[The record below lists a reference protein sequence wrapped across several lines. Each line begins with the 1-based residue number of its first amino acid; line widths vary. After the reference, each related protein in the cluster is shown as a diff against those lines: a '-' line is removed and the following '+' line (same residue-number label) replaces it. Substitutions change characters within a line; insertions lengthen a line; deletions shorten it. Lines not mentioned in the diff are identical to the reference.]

1 MRAYTTFM
9 VITGV
14 FALLFA
20 VPGVAILL
28 VYVTLGL
35 ALPLMFVQTL
45 FVYGACFYPLVAG
58 FGGSRMVGGAIT
70 MGAIAALAFL
80 PGILGQGQAQ
90 RIAAE
95 VMADDLRPSEP
106 VAFRSLE
113 IRRKPSDYADL
124 FADNEACGLE
134 CRSLLLTGKVDWVR
148 VVMLTGR
155 PARRGAGQ
163 PSTSTF
169 YRSGT
174 LLECAVPMSG
184 KAPASS
190 SCVLMSADTGGPA
203 DLVIEF
209 SQAYRSDIKAATKTS
224 FMRFKTMRRVE
235 ARVLR
240 AGRRETVYR
249 QSETESAVAFTPS
262 VIAPEINSLR
272 SSGFEFQKSKQ
283 RINQISLT
291 RALEAVGTGVK
302 SVPGADPKSKR
313 PDSWKDG
320 ITPAMT
326 RDILSV
332 LDLPGSEPFNQ
343 QQGQVIS
350 SWMMHAR
357 AIDDWTPEL
366 LGVLRRIVG
375 DPRVR
380 NASFFGQIFARNVEV
395 TKALMP
401 DVLARMEAE
410 EFGSDN
416 TPARQAAYA
425 FVRID
430 PHLLA
435 RHRDRIIALARK
447 PGRTGDIVMKAVG
460 RLGVDP
466 LHYLLPFEADFN
478 AFKNYP
484 RVSGACYAENKWAA
498 GLIPALRAALEIE
511 PTQDSKMQRRYD
523 RFRSAVLATLAN
535 LGDVDFVRSKLEPGK
550 DGKPGRVERQLDRLR
565 GVGRNANW
573 LCSF

>member
-9 VITGV
+9 VITGAL
-14 FALLFA
+14 ALLLA
-20 VPGVAILL
+20 VPGLAILL

-58 FGGSRMVGGAIT
+58 FGGSRTVGAAISV
-70 MGAIAALAFL
+70 GAIAALAFL
-80 PGILGQGQAQ
+80 PGILGQGQAK

-155 PARRGAGQ
+155 PARRGAAQ

-174 LLECAVPMSG
+174 LLECGVPMAG

-190 SCVLMSADTGGPA
+190 SCVLMSADTGSPA

-209 SQAYRSDIKAATKTS
+209 SQAYRSGIKAATKSS

-235 ARVLR
+235 ASVLR

-262 VIAPEINSLR
+262 VIAPEISSLR

-291 RALEAVGTGVK
+291 RALEDIGSVVK
-302 SVPGADPKSKR
+302 SVPGADPKTKR
-313 PDSWKDG
+313 PGSWKDG

-326 RDILSV
+326 RDLLSV

-357 AIDDWTPEL
+357 QSKEWTPEL
-366 LGVLRRIVG
+366 IGLLRRIVR

-380 NASFFGQIFARNVEV
+380 NASYFGQIFVRNPDL
-395 TKALMP
+395 TKALLP
-401 DVLARMEAE
+401 DVLDRMEAE

-416 TPARQAAYA
+416 TAARQAAYS

-430 PHLLA
+430 PRLLVA
-435 RHRDRIIALARK
+435 HRERIIALAQK
-447 PGRTGDIVMKAVG
+447 GGRTGDIVMKAVG
-460 RLGVDP
+460 RLDLDP
-466 LHYLLPFEADFN
+466 LPYLLPFEADLK

-484 RVSGACYAENKWAA
+484 RVSGACHAEKEWAA
-498 GLIPALRAALEIE
+498 RLIPQLRAALAIE
-511 PTQDSKMQRRYD
+511 PAPDRKMQHRQD
-523 RFRSAVLATLAN
+523 GFRDAVLAALAN
-535 LGDVDFVRSKLEPGK
+535 LGDVDFVRSRLVPDK
-550 DGKPGRVERQLDRLR
+550 DGKPGRLERQLDRLR
-565 GVGRNANW
+565 GVGRNANR

>member
-9 VITGV
+9 MITGAL
-14 FALLFA
+14 ALLLA
-20 VPGVAILL
+20 VPGLAILL

-58 FGGSRMVGGAIT
+58 FGGSRTVGAAISV
-70 MGAIAALAFL
+70 GAIAALAFL
-80 PGILGQGQAQ
+80 PGILGQGQAK

-155 PARRGAGQ
+155 PARRGAAQ

-174 LLECAVPMSG
+174 LLECGVPMAG

-190 SCVLMSADTGGPA
+190 SCVLMSADTGGLA

-209 SQAYRSDIKAATKTS
+209 SQAYRSSIKAATKSS

-235 ARVLR
+235 GKVLR

-262 VIAPEINSLR
+262 VIAPEFNSLR

-302 SVPGADPKSKR
+302 SVPGADPKANKPTNWR
-313 PDSWKDG
+313 DG
-320 ITPAMT
+320 LTPALT
-326 RDILSV
+326 RDVLSV
-332 LDLPGSEPFNQ
+332 LDLPGAEPFNTE
-343 QQGQVIS
+343 QGKVIS
-350 SWMMHAR
+350 TWMMHAR
-357 AIDDWTPEL
+357 QEKEWTPEIV
-366 LGVLRRIVG
+366 GILRRIVR
-375 DPRVR
+375 DTRVR
-380 NASFFGQIFARNVEV
+380 NASYFGQIFERNVKV
-395 TKALMP
+395 AKALMP
-401 DVLARMEAE
+401 DLLDRMEAE

-416 TPARQAAYA
+416 TAARQAAYS

-430 PHLLA
+430 PQLLA
-435 RHRDRIIALARK
+435 PYRDRIIALARK
-447 PGRTGDIVMKAVG
+447 GGRTGDIAMQAVG

-466 LHYLLPFEADFN
+466 LPYLLPFEADLK

-484 RVSGACYAENKWAA
+484 RVSGACYAESKWAA
-498 GLIPALRAALEIE
+498 RLIPELRAALEIE
-511 PTQDSKMQRRYD
+511 PTQDSKMQRRYE

-550 DGKPGRVERQLDRLR
+550 DGKPGRLERQLDRLR